1 MDILLAAVN
10 AKYIHTNL
18 AVYSLKAYC
27 QEFSQRISLREY
39 TINQE
44 KDQILKDIYH
54 RAPKVL
60 CFSCYIWNISYVKE
74 LIRDLHKI
82 LPDTVIWTGGPEVS
96 YDAENFLREMPEVFG
111 VMLGEGEETFRKLT
125 EYYVNYEQG
134 DAHVFPRIPGICFRE
149 KEELINTRFPEVL
162 DMDRLVFPYEDLSWF
177 EHKILYYESSRG
189 CPFSCSYCLSSVD
202 KKLRFKSL
210 DLVKQ
215 ELEIFLKHK
224 VPQVKF
230 VDRTFNC
237 REAHA
242 LEIWQYIKDH
252 DNGVTNFHFEIG
264 ADLLTPKE
272 IGLIRTMRPGLIQ
285 LEIGVQSTNE
295 KTLREIRR
303 YAPFEK
309 IAANV
314 LAVHEGGNIHQHLDL
329 IAGLPWED
337 YESFRKSFNQVYA
350 LRPHQ
355 LQLGFLK
362 VLKGSYMYEKAGD
375 YGCFYKDKE
384 PYEVLGTR
392 WISYDDIIR
401 LKSVE
406 EMTELYYNSGQFSH
420 TVRSVEKEFS
430 DPFSFYEALG
440 IFYEKKGY
448 DTLSHSRIRRYEIL
462 LEFLEEREIS
472 DLEFYRQLMIFDLY
486 ARENMKTRPSWAP
499 ERKAYKEKIQAFY
512 EKEKEEPRYLSGYGE
527 FSSRQMEK
535 MTHLEIFTW
544 NVTEGK
550 KERGIY
556 PVLFDYQKRSPL
568 TNDARACQVELPR
581 L

>member
-54 RAPKVL
+54 RAPRVL

-74 LIRDLHKI
+74 LIRDIHKI

-111 VMLGEGEETFRKLT
+111 VMLGEGEETFRNLVK
-125 EYYVNYEQG
+125 YYVNSGLEDG
-134 DAHVFPRIPGICFRE
+134 PALSTVPGICFRD
-149 KEELINTRFPEVL
+149 KESLVNTGFPEVL
-162 DMDRLVFPYEDLSWF
+162 DMDRLIFPYEDLSLF
-177 EHKILYYESSRG
+177 AHKILYYESSRG

-210 DLVKQ
+210 ELVKK
-215 ELEIFLKHK
+215 ELGIFLEHK

-237 REAHA
+237 RESHA
-242 LEIWQYIKDH
+242 LEIWQYIKEH

-264 ADLLTPKE
+264 ADLLTQKE
-272 IGLIRTMRPGLIQ
+272 IELIRTMRPGLIQ
-285 LEIGVQSTNE
+285 LEIGVQSTNK

-314 LAVHEGGNIHQHLDL
+314 LAVNEGGNIHQHLDL

-337 YESFRKSFNQVYA
+337 YESFRKSFNEVYA
-350 LRPHQ
+350 LSPNQ

-362 VLKGSYMYEKAGD
+362 VLKGSYMHEKAQD
-375 YGCFYKDKE
+375 YGCLYKDME

-392 WISYDDIIR
+392 WLSYQDIIR

-406 EMTELYYNSGQFSH
+406 EMTEIYYNSGQFSH
-420 TVRSVEKEFS
+420 TIQAAVQEFPE
-430 DPFSFYEALG
+430 PFSFYEALG
-440 IFYEKKGY
+440 KFYEEKGY

-462 LEFLEEREIS
+462 LEFLETAGS
-472 DLEFYRQLMIFDLY
+472 SCLEFYRQLMVYDLY
-486 ARENMKTRPSWAP
+486 AMENMKTRPSWAP
-499 ERKAYKEKIQAFY
+499 ERKAYKDKIQAFY
-512 EKEKEEPRYLSGYGE
+512 EREKEGPRYLSGYRE
-527 FSSRQMEK
+527 YSSRQMEK
-535 MTHLEIFTW
+535 MTHLEIFSW
-544 NVTEGK
+544 NVAEGK
-550 KERGIY
+550 KEEGIY

-568 TNDARACQVELPR
+568 TWDAAAFLVEL
-581 L
+581 

>member
-18 AVYSLKAYC
+18 AVYSLRAYC
-27 QEFSQRISLREY
+27 REFSRNISLREY

-60 CFSCYIWNISYVKE
+60 CFSCYIWNISFVKE
-74 LIRDLHKI
+74 LIRDIHKI

-96 YDAENFLREMPEVFG
+96 YDPENFLGEMPEVFG
-111 VMLGEGEETFRKLT
+111 VMLGEGEETFRKLAG
-125 EYYVNYEQG
+125 YYINREGKEELYT
-134 DAHVFPRIPGICFRE
+134 ISGICFRGE
-149 KEELINTRFPEVL
+149 NDVINSGFPEIL
-162 DMDRLVFPYEDLSWF
+162 DMDRLVFPYENLSLF
-177 EHKILYYESSRG
+177 SHKILYYESSRG

-215 ELEIFLKHK
+215 ELAVFLRNK

-237 REAHA
+237 REYHA
-242 LEIWQYIKDH
+242 LEIWQYIRDH

-264 ADLLTPKE
+264 ADLLTEKE
-272 IGLIRTMRPGLIQ
+272 IALIRTMRPGLIQ

-295 KTLREIRR
+295 KTLKEIRR
-303 YAPFEK
+303 YASFEK
-309 IAANV
+309 IV
-314 LAVHEGGNIHQHLDL
+314 SKVKAVYEGGNVHQHLDL

-337 YESFRKSFNQVYA
+337 YTSFARSFNQVYA
-350 LRPHQ
+350 LAPQQ

-375 YGCFYKDKE
+375 YGCLYKDKE
-384 PYEVLGTR
+384 PYEVLETR
-392 WISYDDIIR
+392 WLSYGDIIR
-401 LKSVE
+401 LKTVE
-406 EMTELYYNSGQFSH
+406 EMVEIYYNSGQFSH
-420 TVRSVEKEFS
+420 TVKAVVKEFP
-430 DPFSFYEALG
+430 DAFSFYESLG
-440 IFYEKKGY
+440 AFYEEKGY

-462 LEFLEEREIS
+462 LEFLEIRKFS
-472 DLEFYRQLMIFDLY
+472 CLEFYRQLMIFDLY

-499 ERKAYKEKIQAFY
+499 ERKPYKEHIQSFY
-512 EKEKEEPRYLSGYGE
+512 EREKEDPRYLLEYKD
-527 FSSRQMEK
+527 FTSRQMEK

-544 NVTEGK
+544 NVPEGK
-550 KERGIY
+550 KEQGIY
-556 PVLFDYQKRSPL
+556 PVLFDYQKRNPL
-568 TNDARACQVELPR
+568 TNDGWSCLVEL
-581 L
+581 